1 MTQTNIWQCG
11 DFHFAW
17 GMRTL
22 VMGIVN
28 VTPDSFSDGGAFAS
42 STSAIEHAYALFEQ
56 GADIIDIGGES
67 TRPGA
72 GAVSALDEMKR
83 VLPVIEEIA
92 GNGKLPVSIDT
103 VHYETATAALNA
115 GACVINDI
123 SGLQRE
129 PRFVDLAKDSGAG
142 LVIMHIRGT
151 PETMQSQTDYV
162 DVVAEVHDF
171 LQRQVETAIGAGVL
185 SHQICID
192 PGIGFSKTAEQNLIL
207 VNQLAKIRVPGIPLL
222 LGVSRKS
229 FLGKITG
236 ENDPKSRF
244 CSTIAANVL
253 GIVRGAD
260 IIRVHDVRAARE
272 SADVTNA
279 ILQETLH
286 ISI

>member
-1 MTQTNIWQCG
+1 
-11 DFHFAW
+11 
-17 GMRTL
+17 
-22 VMGIVN
+22 MGIVN
-28 VTPDSFSDGGAFAS
+28 VTPDSFSDGGEFAS

-56 GADIIDIGGES
+56 GADIVDIGGES

-72 GAVSALDEMKR
+72 MAVSVQDEMKR

-92 GNGKLPVSIDT
+92 GTGKLPVSIDT
-103 VHYETATAALNA
+103 VHYETADAALNA

-129 PRFVDLAKDSGAG
+129 PRFVDLAKDSHAG
-142 LVIMHIRGT
+142 LVLMHMRGT
-151 PETMQSQTDYV
+151 PETMQSQTEYA
-162 DVVAEVHDF
+162 DVVGEVHDF
-171 LQRQVETAIGAGVL
+171 LKKQVETAINAGVSSNQL
-185 SHQICID
+185 CID
-192 PGIGFSKTAEQNLIL
+192 PGIGFSKTAEQNLSL
-207 VNQLAKIRVPGIPLL
+207 VNRLQNIKLPDIPLL

-236 ENDPKSRF
+236 ETDPKSRF

-253 GIVRGAD
+253 GIARGAD

-272 SADVTNA
+272 AADVADA
-279 ILQETLH
+279 ILQESLH